1 MSMGFSELR
10 PVTNKLGHRQKG
22 AIFGGGG
29 REELIFASDGDVIG
43 ARNRGSETKV
53 VANSAAGLKCASRPP
68 LV

>member
-43 ARNRGSETKV
+43 ARIAAAKPKQW
-53 VANSAAGLKCASRPP
+53 ANSAAGLKCASRPP